1 VYCVYIYE
9 QRRKLKSRVD
19 IPNSTTG
26 TPSFRNTTSYLGSA
40 LFSSCWILR
49 EGQFVSFLVL
59 WVKEVRRYGVGN
71 GGVGLCCPVVL
82 WLCLDVVPV
91 QC

>member
-1 VYCVYIYE
+1 M
-9 QRRKLKSRVD
+9 
-19 IPNSTTG
+19 
-26 TPSFRNTTSYLGSA
+26 
-40 LFSSCWILR
+40 
-49 EGQFVSFLVL
+49 SFLVL